1 MKQRQ
6 PILLVCVFAV
16 VCVLSGL
23 ALVYTKHESRKLF
36 VELEKLTHERDEL
49 NIEWGQLQIEQST
62 WAQHARIEQV
72 ATEDLSQQADTRH
85 LRTAKITA
93 HRGTILDRNGEPLA
107 ISTPVDSI
115 WVNPRQFAPAVDRIP
130 QLARTL
136 GVDSQM
142 LMRRVTRSMDKE
154 FLYLKRHLSPEQAQE
169 VLDLGLPGV
178 SVQREYRRYYPA
190 SEVTGHL
197 VGFTNIDDE
206 GQEGLEL
213 AFNHWLA
220 GESGAKR
227 VLKDR
232 LGRAIENVAS
242 IRPPRH
248 GKDLRTSI
256 DLRLQYLAYRALKG
270 AIKLHDARSGSIVV
284 LDVHTGEVL
293 AMVNQPTYNP
303 NDRSQFA
310 AERYRNRAVTDIF
323 EPGSSIKPL
332 VIAAALE
339 SGQYQPSSIVDTAP
353 GFIDIGAKRIED
365 TRNLGRISLTT
376 ILARSSNVGITK
388 LAMTLQPDLLW
399 ETMTR
404 FGLGEL
410 TNSSFPGESAGM
422 LTHYSNWRPISQAT
436 LAYGY
441 GVSVTPL
448 QLAQAYAAIGN
459 GGQLMPVT
467 LMAGSGTAEPRR
479 ILSEDTADAVRRML
493 EEVVRPGGTGT
504 KVAVE
509 GYRVAGKTGTAWK
522 FATGGYSEDKYISI
536 FAGLAPAS
544 NPRLAT
550 VVVIDEPGGEL
561 YYGSDVAAPVF
572 ADVMSESLRLLA
584 VAPDAA
590 APRDP
595 GSVVQA
601 VAARAESR

>member
-1 MKQRQ
+1 MTRGAETKQQTARRFVGRVT
-6 PILLVCVFAV
+6 LVTVFFGLIAATLVARAV
-16 VCVLSGL
+16 HLQVLD
-23 ALVYTKHESRKLF
+23 KDF
-36 VELEKLTHERDEL
+36 L
-49 NIEWGQLQIEQST
+49 N
-62 WAQHARIEQV
+62 
-72 ATEDLSQQADTRH
+72 QQADTRH
-85 LRTAKITA
+85 LRTEKISA
-93 HRGTILDRNGEPLA
+93 HRGTIYDRNGEPLA

-115 WVNPRQFAPAVDRIP
+115 WANPKLFAPAVDSVP
-130 QLARTL
+130 KLARAL

-142 LMRRVTRSMDKE
+142 LMRRITRSMGKE
-154 FLYLKRHLSPEQAQE
+154 FLYLKRHLSPEQAKD
-169 VLDLGLPGV
+169 VLDLELPGIN
-178 SVQREYRRYYPA
+178 VQREYRRYYPA

-197 VGFTNIDDE
+197 VGFTDIDDE

-232 LGRAIENVAS
+232 LGRSIENVAS
-242 IRPPRH
+242 IRPPHH

-256 DLRLQYLAYRALKG
+256 DLRLQYLAYRTLKA
-270 AIKLHDARSGSIVV
+270 AIKTHNARSGSIVV
-284 LDVHTGEVL
+284 LDVKTGEVL

-310 AERYRNRAVTDIF
+310 AERYRNRAITDIF
-323 EPGSSIKPL
+323 EPGSSLKPL
-332 VIAAALE
+332 VVAAALE
-339 SGQYQPSSIVDTAP
+339 SGQYRPSSIIDTAP
-353 GFIDIGAKRIED
+353 GFIVVGPKKIED

-388 LAMTLQPDLLW
+388 LAMTLQPDQLW
-399 ETMTR
+399 DTMTH

-410 TNSSFPGESAGM
+410 TTSGFPGESAGM

-441 GVSVTPL
+441 GVSMTPL
-448 QLAQAYAAIGN
+448 QLAQAYAAIADHGN
-459 GGQLMPVT
+459 LRPISLVALDQP
-467 LMAGSGTAEPRR
+467 AEGEQV
-479 ILSEDTADAVRRML
+479 ISADTANSVRRML

-504 KVAVE
+504 KAAID

-522 FATGGYSEDKYISI
+522 FASGGYSEDKYISI
-536 FAGLAPAS
+536 FAGMAPAS

-584 VAPDAA
+584 VAPDAMPA
-590 APRDP
+590 RDP
-595 GSVVQA
+595 GNVVQA
-601 VAARAESR
+601 MATAPESR